1 MLISRRTFG
10 QGVGATMLMKGG
22 LAHAYATELQRPT
35 AKDIVERIVNK
46 VAAEGSAF
54 EIPGVGSRHL
64 QVW

>member
-1 MLISRRTFG
+1 
-10 QGVGATMLMKGG
+10 MLMKGG